1 MSEPS
6 DSPLATNPRVT
17 KGALV
22 ALDISSFSPL
32 TTIFFQYNPD
42 TLTRTLQAQDAGG
55 EGTIFESQ
63 RLKGAPVETIRLE
76 AEFDAA
82 GHNGSGEDKILEM
95 GIHARLAALEM
106 LIYPKTA
113 LVAANTTSLA
123 MGMIEVV
130 PPTGP
135 LIAFVWNWPR
145 VLPVRLTEFTITE
158 QAFDHQLNPVRASV
172 SLSLR
177 VLSYNDFSWT
187 HPGFSA
193 FMVHQ
198 VIKESL
204 AAVGTGE
211 NIKGLSAD

>member
-1 MSEPS
+1 
-6 DSPLATNPRVT
+6 VT

-76 AEFDAA
+76 AEFDAT
-82 GHNGSGEDKILEM
+82 GQNESTKDKVLEM
-95 GIHARLAALEM
+95 GIHAQLAALEM

-113 LVAANTTSLA
+113 LVTDNTIKMA

-135 LIAFVWNWPR
+135 LVAFVWNRPR

-158 QAFDHQLNPVRASV
+158 QAFDHQLNPIRASV

-177 VLSYNDFSWT
+177 VLSYNDFSWI
-187 HPGFSA
+187 HPGFTA

-211 NIKGLSAD
+211 NLKNLGSGSTK